1 MIDWGKYPNFT
12 AKEMACTHCGADGV
26 KPQLMDKL
34 QALRNRYGKPMRI
47 TSGYR
52 CPQHP
57 VEARKTT
64 PGAHALGLA
73 ADVGVEGAEAYQIL
87 KLAFELGFTG
97 IGVQQKGSGRFIHL
111 DVRAGELPGP
121 TCWSYP

>member
-1 MIDWGKYPNFT
+1 MIDYGKYPNFS
-12 AKEMACTHCGADGV
+12 AGEFKCQHCQADGIKEELV
-26 KPQLMDKL
+26 AKL
-34 QALRNRYGKPMRI
+34 QELRTRYGKPMRI

-57 VEARKTT
+57 IEAKKSS

-73 ADVGVEGAEAYQIL
+73 ADVGVEGSEAHKVLQI
-87 KLAFELGFTG
+87 AFELGFTG

-111 DVRAGELPGP
+111 DIRNGELPGP
-121 TCWSYP
+121 TIWSY